1 MLERVVLMLDKVSV
15 VKRKEKTIV
24 ARVNDDLKDY
34 LDKSAKRLNVSSSA
48 YLVQLIENDRNPNV
62 ISLFIDDDIKTIL
75 YDKGLLN
82 DDSNLEV
89 ELSSLIRKEII
100 DECRE

>member
-1 MLERVVLMLDKVSV
+1 MLDKVSV

>member
-1 MLERVVLMLDKVSV
+1 MLDKVSV

-62 ISLFIDDDIKTIL
+62 ISLFIDDDMKTIL
-75 YDKGLLN
+75 YDKGLLS

-100 DECRE
+100 DDCR

>member
-1 MLERVVLMLDKVSV
+1 MLDKVSV

-100 DECRE
+100 DDCRE

>member
-1 MLERVVLMLDKVSV
+1 MLDKVSV

-62 ISLFIDDDIKTIL
+62 VSLFIDDDMKTIL

-89 ELSSLIRKEII
+89 ELNSLIRKEII
-100 DECRE
+100 DDCR

>member
-1 MLERVVLMLDKVSV
+1 MLDKVSV

-62 ISLFIDDDIKTIL
+62 ISLFIDDDMKTIL

-89 ELSSLIRKEII
+89 ELNSLIRKEII
-100 DECRE
+100 DDCR